1 MNLKCTYV
9 LRRFLALFLLGYISL
24 GAIGAENS
32 VSDDRKLWQES
43 YPDRDDYL
51 SNRRAL
57 VGHGCTVNRFG
68 GGSIAVGQVYKNL
81 EYLCD
86 EDLTNNATVP
96 CVASVSAG
104 YSPLVSVK
112 DMGNVYARG
121 TEAGFVL
128 GGSSK
133 VLGLNVVN
141 IYKIR
146 FYKDGKLVAPEGA
159 DPDKYTGEEV
169 STDMST
175 GVSLSLITIGDDN
188 MSREIHTTAPGDF
201 DEIQLVQVDGIGLD
215 VASAVQVKYA
225 FAGKARQFNVTQD
238 EKNGMPAY
246 SKYLGT
252 NVKPWGKWNKGDW
265 KDSDKQSGDFDAA
278 DPDFQGYKLINTNLD
293 DGATIVASV
302 ILSFMGD
309 ASVKGEAYDGSIAVN
324 PFKAGTQIGFV
335 INQESLLDVGV
346 GTTAVIELT
355 DVNKKK
361 KTYNIST
368 DVLELSLGKKT
379 GDATFSIRS
388 DMDFSEAKFYFA
400 GLGIGAGGASAKYAF
415 INLEPEKG
423 NHHCSIN
430 PSADLDICD
439 CDNHYQLSHN
449 PAIDVI
455 WSVKESP
462 ADAGGF
468 TLNPETGEVAG
479 LTTAGRY
486 VFTATAADGCTED
499 VVINY
504 GIPTVKLEETP
515 LINTKDENNYEV
527 MTGGGF
533 GIKLL
538 EDINNAG
545 ALVTTTT
552 RDFASYT
559 GGVSLLSDA
568 NIIGVKTKNGDISD
582 GSKTIRAGFTVSG
595 GSSALNAGLLQY
607 MNIRFYKDGS
617 EVYSAVVDD
626 NAVLQLGAIGEND
639 TQRVKYSVEVPEGKA
654 FDSMV
659 LYTSGVLNLDI
670 KQLNI
675 YYAFIDET
683 DGETDPLYGAKT
695 VSFDNTGASIDL
707 KNTDAFNVV
716 NIGSTPSEITNLI
729 DNDMETAFTFPIG
742 IGVANGTMIA
752 VNIGRTVSPKQ
763 QVVMVTDNGNAL
775 LGLSLAEAFTID
787 LYKDG
792 KKVASN
798 NSSGFSV
805 LGANVLGYVGTKGYI
820 KITSPVEFDE
830 IKFSKGEGLDV
841 FNQFSIYGF
850 ALLNDYNGDGTPD
863 QLDPEPC
870 VQELVLNEDID
881 LEKNH
886 DYSNCRMILR
896 RTFNGGKWNSLV
908 LPVSLTEAQFHEAF
922 GSGAQLSEID
932 YVTTKGNN
940 RIINFKTVQ
949 ASADDDIYLKENI
962 PYIIY
967 IDEAETEKHP
977 ADEQYESIEDGV
989 VQGPIYIVNSG
1000 VNYQMENDK
1009 NTVIKVTSEITRELS
1024 YLGSYDSNKSLPI
1037 DCYIFSNGNLFHT
1050 SKEYPMKAYRCW
1062 IEYQTDDDTPLAKFS
1077 VNNTA
1082 TGIDCITDNIENADS
1097 HIYNI
1102 SGQKIENTD
1111 NLPEGIYI
1119 INGKKLIIK

>member
-1 MNLKCTYV
+1 
-9 LRRFLALFLLGYISL
+9 
-24 GAIGAENS
+24 
-32 VSDDRKLWQES
+32 
-43 YPDRDDYL
+43 
-51 SNRRAL
+51 
-57 VGHGCTVNRFG
+57 
-68 GGSIAVGQVYKNL
+68 
-81 EYLCD
+81 
-86 EDLTNNATVP
+86 
-96 CVASVSAG
+96 
-104 YSPLVSVK
+104 
-112 DMGNVYARG
+112 
-121 TEAGFVL
+121 
-128 GGSSK
+128 
-133 VLGLNVVN
+133 
-141 IYKIR
+141 
-146 FYKDGKLVAPEGA
+146 
-159 DPDKYTGEEV
+159 
-169 STDMST
+169 
-175 GVSLSLITIGDDN
+175 
-188 MSREIHTTAPGDF
+188 
-201 DEIQLVQVDGIGLD
+201 
-215 VASAVQVKYA
+215 
-225 FAGKARQFNVTQD
+225 
-238 EKNGMPAY
+238 
-246 SKYLGT
+246 
-252 NVKPWGKWNKGDW
+252 
-265 KDSDKQSGDFDAA
+265 
-278 DPDFQGYKLINTNLD
+278 
-293 DGATIVASV
+293 
-302 ILSFMGD
+302 
-309 ASVKGEAYDGSIAVN
+309 
-324 PFKAGTQIGFV
+324 
-335 INQESLLDVGV
+335 
-346 GTTAVIELT
+346 
-355 DVNKKK
+355 
-361 KTYNIST
+361 
-368 DVLELSLGKKT
+368 
-379 GDATFSIRS
+379 
-388 DMDFSEAKFYFA
+388 
-400 GLGIGAGGASAKYAF
+400 
-415 INLEPEKG
+415 
-423 NHHCSIN
+423 
-430 PSADLDICD
+430 
-439 CDNHYQLSHN
+439 
-449 PAIDVI
+449 
-455 WSVKESP
+455 
-462 ADAGGF
+462 
-468 TLNPETGEVAG
+468 
-479 LTTAGRY
+479 
-486 VFTATAADGCTED
+486 
-499 VVINY
+499 
-504 GIPTVKLEETP
+504 
-515 LINTKDENNYEV
+515 

-533 GIKLL
+533 GITLL

-559 GGVSLLSDA
+559 GSVSLLKDA
-568 NIIGVKTKNGDISD
+568 NIIGVKTKNGDNISN

-607 MNIRFYKDGS
+607 MSIRFYKEGK
-617 EVYSAVVDD
+617 EVYRAGVDN

-639 TQRVKYSVEVPEGKA
+639 TQRVKYSVEVPAGNA

-659 LYTSGVLNLDI
+659 LCTSGVLNLDI

-683 DGETDPLYGAKT
+683 DGETDPLFGAKT

-775 LGLSLAEAFTID
+775 LGLSLAKAFTID
-787 LYKDG
+787 LYRNG

-863 QLDPEPC
+863 PIDPEPC
-870 VQELVLNEDID
+870 IQELVLDETVD
-881 LEKNH
+881 LEKSH
-886 DYSNCRMILR
+886 DYNNCRMILR
-896 RTFNGGKWNSLV
+896 RTFNGNKWNSLV
-908 LPVSLTEAQFHEAF
+908 LPVSLTEEQFHEAF

-932 YVTTKGNN
+932 CVKNEGNN

-949 ASADDDIYLKENI
+949 ESDGTYLKENT

-967 IDEAETEKHP
+967 IKEAETEKHP

-1009 NTVIKVTSEITRELS
+1009 DTKIEVKSETTRGLS
-1024 YLGSYDSNKSLPI
+1024 YLGSYVHDQSLPI

>member
-32 VSDDRKLWQES
+32 VSDDRKVWQES
-43 YPDRDDYL
+43 NPSGENYL
-51 SNRRAL
+51 RNRRAL

-68 GGSIAVGQVYKNL
+68 GDGITVGQVQTNL
-81 EYLCD
+81 ENLCD

-96 CVASVSAG
+96 CVTSVSVG

-128 GGSSK
+128 GGSSSI
-133 VLGLNVVN
+133 LGIDVGS

-146 FYKDGKLVAPEGA
+146 FYLNGELVKPKDA
-159 DPDKYTGEEV
+159 DESYVGETV
-169 STDMST
+169 NSDMNT
-175 GVSLSLITIGDDN
+175 GVNISLIQIGGED
-188 MSREIHTTAPGDF
+188 MSREIHANAPGEF
-201 DEIQLVQVDGIGLD
+201 DEIQIVQVGVSAD
-215 VASAVQVKYA
+215 VANAIQVKYA
-225 FAGKARQFNVTQD
+225 FAGKARHFTITQNRD
-238 EKNGMPAY
+238 NGMPAY
-246 SKYLGT
+246 SDYIGT
-252 NVKPWGKWNKGDW
+252 KVEPYGKWNRDDW
-265 KDSDKQSGDFDAA
+265 TNSDGLGHSNS
-278 DPDFQGYKLINTNLD
+278 YHLIND
-293 DGATIVASV
+293 DLTDLSVLEVFGVNGSVA
-302 ILSFMGD
+302 
-309 ASVKGEAYDGSIAVN
+309 VKGVAENGTN
-324 PFKAGTQIGFV
+324 PFKAGTQVGFV
-335 INQESLLDVGV
+335 INQGSVAGI
-346 GTTAVIELT
+346 GAGITAVITLT
-355 DVNKKK
+355 DVNGNTEKH
-361 KTYNIST
+361 TLSA
-368 DVLELSLGKKT
+368 DVLNVALAKV
-379 GDATFSIRS
+379 GDATFAVRAG
-388 DMDFSEAKFYFA
+388 MDFSEAKFYFA
-400 GLGIGAGGASAKYAF
+400 GVGLDLGGKSAKYAF
-415 INLEPEKG
+415 IDLEPQKG
-423 NHHCSIN
+423 QHHCDIN

-486 VFTATAADGCTED
+486 VFTAKADDGCTED

-504 GIPTVKLEETP
+504 GIPAGKLEETP

-527 MTGGGF
+527 MTGEVS

-559 GGVSLLSDA
+559 GGVSLLSNA
-568 NIIGVKTKNGDISD
+568 NIIGVKTKNGDNISD

-607 MNIRFYKDGS
+607 MNIRFYKEGN
-617 EVYSAVVDD
+617 EVYSAGVDN

-659 LYTSGVLNLDI
+659 LCTSGVLNLDI

-683 DGETDPLYGAKT
+683 DGETAPLYGAKT

-752 VNIGRTVSPKQ
+752 VNIGRTVSSKQ

-787 LYKDG
+787 LYKNG

-798 NSSGFSV
+798 NSSDFSV

-830 IKFSKGEGLDV
+830 IKFSKGEGLNV

-863 QLDPEPC
+863 PIDPEPC
-870 VQELVLNEDID
+870 IQELVLNEDID
-881 LEKNH
+881 LEKSH
-886 DYSNCRMILR
+886 DYNNCRMILR
-896 RTFNGGKWNSLV
+896 RTFNGDKWNSLV
-908 LPVSLTEAQFHEAF
+908 LPVSLTKEQFNEAF

-932 YVTTKGNN
+932 CVTTEGNN

-949 ASADDDIYLKENI
+949 EADGTYLKENT
-962 PYIIY
+962 PYIIC
-967 IDEAETEKHP
+967 IEEAETEKHP

-1009 NTVIKVTSEITRELS
+1009 DTKIEVPSNTPGLS
-1024 YLGSYDSNKSLPI
+1024 YLGSYVSNQPLPK

-1050 SKEYPMKAYRCW
+1050 SKEYHMKAYRCW
-1062 IEYQTDDDTPLAKFS
+1062 IDYQTDDDTPLAKFS

>member
-32 VSDDRKLWQES
+32 VSDDRKVWQDNNPSGEN
-43 YPDRDDYL
+43 YL
-51 SNRRAL
+51 RNRRAL

-68 GGSIAVGQVYKNL
+68 GDGITVGQVQTNL
-81 EYLCD
+81 ENLCD

-96 CVASVSAG
+96 CVASVSVG

-133 VLGLNVVN
+133 VLGLDVVN
-141 IYKIR
+141 IYEIR
-146 FYKDGKLVAPEGA
+146 FYKDGELVAPEGA
-159 DPDKYTGEEV
+159 GPEYTGEKV
-169 STDMST
+169 STDKST
-175 GVSLSLITIGDDN
+175 GVSLSLITIGGED
-188 MSREIHTTAPGDF
+188 MSREIHATAPGDF
-201 DEIQLVQVDGIGLD
+201 DEIQLVQVGGIGLD

-238 EKNGMPAY
+238 ENNGMPAY

-252 NVKPWGKWNKGDW
+252 DVKPWGKWNKGDW
-265 KDSDKQSGDFDAA
+265 KDSEHGDYDAA

-302 ILSFMGD
+302 LVSFMGD
-309 ASVKGEAYDGSIAVN
+309 ASVKGEAYDGSKAVN

-335 INQESLLDVGV
+335 INQKSLLNVGV

-355 DVNKKK
+355 DVDGNHKAY
-361 KTYNIST
+361 TIST
-368 DVLELSLGKKT
+368 DVLKLSLVNKI

-400 GLGIGAGGASAKYAF
+400 GLGIGVGGASAKYAF

-439 CDNHYQLSHN
+439 CDNHYKLSHN
-449 PAIDVI
+449 SAIDVT

-486 VFTATAADGCTED
+486 VFTATANDGCTED

-504 GIPTVKLEETP
+504 GILAGKLEETP

-559 GGVSLLSDA
+559 GGVSLLEDA
-568 NIIGVKTKNGDISD
+568 NIIGVKTKNGDNISD

-607 MNIRFYKDGS
+607 MNIRFYKEGS
-617 EVYSAVVDD
+617 VVYSAVVDD
-626 NAVLQLGAIGEND
+626 NAVLQLGAIGENN

-659 LYTSGVLNLDI
+659 LCTSGVLNLDI
-670 KQLNI
+670 TQLNI

-787 LYKDG
+787 LYRNG
-792 KKVASN
+792 EKVASN

-830 IKFSKGEGLDV
+830 IKFSKGEGLNV

-870 VQELVLNEDID
+870 VQELVLDEDID
-881 LEKNH
+881 LEKSH
-886 DYSNCRMILR
+886 DYNNCRMILR

-908 LPVSLTEAQFHEAF
+908 LPVSLTEEQFHEAF
-922 GSGAQLSEID
+922 GIGARLSEID
-932 YVTTKGNN
+932 CVTTEGNN

-949 ASADDDIYLKENI
+949 ASADGTYLKENT

-967 IDEAETEKHP
+967 IKEAETEKHP

-1000 VNYQMENDK
+1000 VDYQMTNNKDTK
-1009 NTVIKVTSEITRELS
+1009 PSKITPELS
-1024 YLGSYDSNKSLPI
+1024 YLGSYVHDQSLPI
-1037 DCYIFSNGNLFHT
+1037 GCYIFSNGNLFHT
-1050 SKEYPMKAYRCW
+1050 SKEYQMKAYRCW

-1102 SGQKIENTD
+1102 SGQEIENTD

>member
-43 YPDRDDYL
+43 NPDEENYL

-57 VGHGCTVNRFG
+57 VGRGCMVNRFG
-68 GGSIAVGQVYKNL
+68 GDGITVGQVQTNL
-81 EYLCD
+81 ENLCD

-96 CVASVSAG
+96 CVASVSVG

-133 VLGLNVVN
+133 VLGLDVVS
-141 IYKIR
+141 IYEIR
-146 FYKDGKLVAPEGA
+146 FYKEGELVAPEGA
-159 DPDKYTGEEV
+159 GPEYTGETV

-188 MSREIHTTAPGDF
+188 MSREIHATAPGDF
-201 DEIQLVQVDGIGLD
+201 DEIQLVQVGGIGLD

-238 EKNGMPAY
+238 ENNGMPAY

-252 NVKPWGKWNKGDW
+252 DVKPWGKWNEGDW
-265 KDSDKQSGDFDAA
+265 KDRGYQFGDFDAA
-278 DPDFQGYKLINTNLD
+278 DPEFQGYKLINTNLD

-302 ILSFMGD
+302 ILSFMGN
-309 ASVKGEAYDGSIAVN
+309 ASVKGEAYDGSKNAVN

-335 INQESLLDVGV
+335 INQGSLLDVGV

-355 DVNKKK
+355 DVDGNNKA
-361 KTYNIST
+361 YNIST
-368 DVLELSLGKKT
+368 DVLALSLVKT

-400 GLGIGAGGASAKYAF
+400 GLGIGVGGASAKYAF

-486 VFTATAADGCTED
+486 VFTAKADDGCTED

-504 GIPTVKLEETP
+504 GIPAVKLEETP

-527 MTGGGF
+527 MTGEGF

-538 EDINNAG
+538 EDLNNAG

-568 NIIGVKTKNGDISD
+568 NIIGVKTKNGDNISD

-607 MNIRFYKDGS
+607 MNIRFYKGER
-617 EVYSAVVDD
+617 EVYSAVVDN

-787 LYKDG
+787 LYRNG
-792 KKVASN
+792 EKVASN
-798 NSSGFSV
+798 NSSDFSV

-830 IKFSKGEGLDV
+830 IKFSKGEGLNV

-863 QLDPEPC
+863 PIDPEPC
-870 VQELVLNEDID
+870 IQELVLDENID
-881 LEKNH
+881 LEKSH
-886 DYSNCRMILR
+886 DYNNCRMILR

-908 LPVSLTEAQFHEAF
+908 LPVSLTKEQFHEAF

-932 YVTTKGNN
+932 YVTTEGNN

-949 ASADDDIYLKENI
+949 ESADGIYLKENI

-967 IDEAETEKHP
+967 IEKAETEKHP
-977 ADEQYESIEDGV
+977 ADEQYQSIEDGV

-1000 VNYQMENDK
+1000 VDYQMKNDK
-1009 NTVIKVTSEITRELS
+1009 NTVIKVTSKITHELS
-1024 YLGSYDSNKSLPI
+1024 YLGSYVSNQRLPI

-1050 SKEYPMKAYRCW
+1050 SKEYTMKAYRCW
-1062 IEYQTDDDTPLAKFS
+1062 IDYQTDDDTPLAKFS

>member
-1 MNLKCTYV
+1 
-9 LRRFLALFLLGYISL
+9 
-24 GAIGAENS
+24 
-32 VSDDRKLWQES
+32 
-43 YPDRDDYL
+43 
-51 SNRRAL
+51 
-57 VGHGCTVNRFG
+57 
-68 GGSIAVGQVYKNL
+68 
-81 EYLCD
+81 
-86 EDLTNNATVP
+86 
-96 CVASVSAG
+96 
-104 YSPLVSVK
+104 
-112 DMGNVYARG
+112 
-121 TEAGFVL
+121 
-128 GGSSK
+128 
-133 VLGLNVVN
+133 
-141 IYKIR
+141 
-146 FYKDGKLVAPEGA
+146 
-159 DPDKYTGEEV
+159 
-169 STDMST
+169 MSQ
-175 GVSLSLITIGDDN
+175 
-188 MSREIHTTAPGDF
+188 EIHANAPGEF
-201 DEIQLVQVDGIGLD
+201 DEIQIVQVGVSAD
-215 VASAVQVKYA
+215 VANAIQVKYA
-225 FAGKARQFNVTQD
+225 FAGKARHFTITQNPA
-238 EKNGMPAY
+238 NGMPAY

-252 NVKPWGKWNKGDW
+252 NVKPWGKWNEGKW
-265 KDSDKQSGDFDAA
+265 KDRDYQLGDIDLA
-278 DPDFQGYKLINTNLD
+278 DLGFQGYKLINTDLD
-293 DGATIVASV
+293 DGATIVGSV
-302 ILSFMGD
+302 LVSFMGN
-309 ASVKGEAYDGSIAVN
+309 ASVKGEAYDGSKAVN

-335 INQESLLDVGV
+335 INQESLLKVGV

-355 DVNKKK
+355 DVDGNKKA
-361 KTYNIST
+361 YNIST
-368 DVLELSLGKKT
+368 DVLELSLVNT

-388 DMDFSEAKFYFA
+388 DMDFSEAKFYFE
-400 GLGIGAGGASAKYAF
+400 GLGIGVGGASAKYAF

-439 CDNHYQLSHN
+439 CDNHYQLSS
-449 PAIDVI
+449 AIDVT

-462 ADAGGF
+462 ADAGDF
-468 TLNPETGEVAG
+468 TLNRETGEVAG

-504 GIPTVKLEETP
+504 GIPTGKLEETP

-527 MTGGGF
+527 MTGEGS
-533 GIKLL
+533 GITLL

-559 GGVSLLSDA
+559 RGASLLEDA
-568 NIIGVKTKNGDISD
+568 NIIGVKTKNGDNISD

-607 MNIRFYKDGS
+607 MNIRFYKEGD
-617 EVYSAVVDD
+617 EVYSAGVDN
-626 NAVLQLGAIGEND
+626 NAVLQLGAIGKND
-639 TQRVKYSVEVPEGKA
+639 TQRVKYSVEVPKGKA

-659 LYTSGVLNLDI
+659 LCTSGVLNLDI

-683 DGETDPLYGAKT
+683 DGETDPLYDAKT

-787 LYKDG
+787 LYRNG

-798 NSSGFSV
+798 NSSDFSV

-863 QLDPEPC
+863 KLDPEPC
-870 VQELVLNEDID
+870 VQELVLDENID

-908 LPVSLTEAQFHEAF
+908 LPVSLTEEQFHEAF
-922 GSGAQLSEID
+922 GSRAQLSEID
-932 YVTTKGNN
+932 CVTTEGNN
-940 RIINFKTVQ
+940 RIINFKTVK
-949 ASADDDIYLKENI
+949 ADDDTYLKENT

-1000 VNYQMENDK
+1000 VDYQMKNDK
-1009 NTVIKVTSEITRELS
+1009 NKVIKVTSEKTRELS
-1024 YLGSYDSNKSLPI
+1024 YLGSYVSKQSLPI

-1050 SKEYPMKAYRCW
+1050 SKVYEMKAYRCW

>member
-32 VSDDRKLWQES
+32 VSDDRKVWQDNNPSGEN
-43 YPDRDDYL
+43 YL
-51 SNRRAL
+51 RNRRAL

-68 GGSIAVGQVYKNL
+68 GDGITVGQVQTNL
-81 EYLCD
+81 ENLCD

-96 CVASVSAG
+96 CVTSVSAG

-112 DMGNVYARG
+112 DMGNRYAAG
-121 TEAGFVL
+121 TQAGFML
-128 GGSSK
+128 GGSSSILGIK
-133 VLGLNVVN
+133 VLS

-146 FYKDGKLVAPEGA
+146 FYLNGELVKPEGA
-159 DPDKYTGEEV
+159 NDSYVGETV
-169 STDMST
+169 SSDMIPGVDISLIQIGGEDMSQ
-175 GVSLSLITIGDDN
+175 
-188 MSREIHTTAPGDF
+188 EIHANAPGEF
-201 DEIQLVQVDGIGLD
+201 DEIQIVQVGVSAD
-215 VASAVQVKYA
+215 VGNAIQVKYA
-225 FAGKARQFNVTQD
+225 FAGKARHFTITQNPA
-238 EKNGMPAY
+238 NGMPAY
-246 SKYLGT
+246 SDYIGT
-252 NVKPWGKWNKGDW
+252 KVEPYGKWNNDDW
-265 KDSDKQSGDFDAA
+265 TNSYGLLHINS
-278 DPDFQGYKLINTNLD
+278 YKLINADLTDLSDLEVGGVN
-293 DGATIVASV
+293 GSVAV
-302 ILSFMGD
+302 KGD
-309 ASVKGEAYDGSIAVN
+309 ANGTN
-324 PFKAGTQIGFV
+324 PFKAGTQVGFV
-335 INQESLLDVGV
+335 INQISFAEIGA
-346 GTTAVIELT
+346 GTTAVITLT
-355 DVNKKK
+355 DVNH
-361 KTYNIST
+361 KTETHILSA
-368 DVLELSLGKKT
+368 DVLKVALAKV
-379 GDATFSIRS
+379 GDATFAVRAG
-388 DMDFSEAKFYFA
+388 MDFSEAKFYFA
-400 GLGIGAGGASAKYAF
+400 GVGIDVGRKSAKYAF
-415 INLEPEKG
+415 IDLEPQKG
-423 NHHCSIN
+423 QHHCDIN

-439 CDNHYQLSHN
+439 CDNHYKLSS
-449 PAIDVI
+449 AIDVT
-455 WSVKESP
+455 WTVKESP
-462 ADAGGF
+462 ADAGDF
-468 TLNPETGEVAG
+468 SLNRETGEVAG

-504 GIPTVKLEETP
+504 GIPTGKLEETP

-527 MTGGGF
+527 MTGEGS
-533 GIKLL
+533 GITLL

-568 NIIGVKTKNGDISD
+568 NIIGVKTKNGEDISD

-607 MNIRFYKDGS
+607 MNIRFYKEGN
-617 EVYSAVVDD
+617 EVYRAGVDN
-626 NAVLQLGAIGEND
+626 NAVLQLGAIGKND
-639 TQRVKYSVEVPEGKA
+639 TQRVKYSVEVPKDNA

-659 LYTSGVLNLDI
+659 LYISSGLNLDI

-707 KNTDAFNVV
+707 ENTDAFNVV

-752 VNIGRTVSPKQ
+752 VNIGRTVSSKQ

-787 LYKDG
+787 LYRNG

-830 IKFSKGEGLDV
+830 IKFSKGEGLNV

-863 QLDPEPC
+863 PIDPEPC
-870 VQELVLNEDID
+870 IQELVLNEDID
-881 LEKNH
+881 LKKNH
-886 DYSNCRMILR
+886 DYNNCRMILR

-908 LPVSLTEAQFHEAF
+908 LPVSLTKEQFHEAF
-922 GSGAQLSEID
+922 GIDAQLSEID
-932 YVTTKGNN
+932 CVKNEGNN
-940 RIINFKTVQ
+940 RIINFKTVKE
-949 ASADDDIYLKENI
+949 SADGTYLKENT

-1000 VNYQMENDK
+1000 VDYQMKNDK
-1009 NTVIKVTSEITRELS
+1009 NTVIKVTSGITRELS
-1024 YLGSYDSNKSLPI
+1024 YLGSYVSKQSLPI

-1050 SKEYPMKAYRCW
+1050 SKEYEMKAYRCW
-1062 IEYQTDDDTPLAKFS
+1062 IEYKTDDDTPLAKFS
-1077 VNNTA
+1077 VDNTA

>member
-32 VSDDRKLWQES
+32 VSDDRKVWQDNNS
-43 YPDRDDYL
+43 YEENYL

-57 VGHGCTVNRFG
+57 VGRGCMVNRFG
-68 GGSIAVGQVYKNL
+68 SKGITVGQVYTNL
-81 EYLCD
+81 ENLCD

-96 CVASVSAG
+96 CVTSVSVG

-128 GGSSK
+128 GGSSSI
-133 VLGLNVVN
+133 LGIDVVS

-146 FYKDGKLVAPEGA
+146 FYLNGELVKPEGA
-159 DPDKYTGEEV
+159 GDSYVGETV
-169 STDMST
+169 SSDMNT
-175 GVSLSLITIGDDN
+175 GVDISLIQIGGED
-188 MSREIHTTAPGDF
+188 MSREIHAKAPGEF
-201 DEIQLVQVDGIGLD
+201 DEIQIVQVDGISAD
-215 VASAVQVKYA
+215 VAKAIQVKYA
-225 FAGKARQFNVTQD
+225 FAGKARHFTITQNPA
-238 EKNGMPAY
+238 NGMPAY

-252 NVKPWGKWNKGDW
+252 DVKPWGKWNEGKW
-265 KDSDKQSGDFDAA
+265 KDHDKQFGDIDLA
-278 DPDFQGYKLINTNLD
+278 DSEFQGYKLINTDLD

-302 ILSFMGD
+302 LLSFMGN
-309 ASVKGEAYDGSIAVN
+309 ASVKGEAYDGSKKVN

-335 INQESLLDVGV
+335 INQESLLKVGV

-355 DVNKKK
+355 DVDGNNKA
-361 KTYNIST
+361 YNIST
-368 DVLELSLGKKT
+368 DVLELSLVNT

-400 GLGIGAGGASAKYAF
+400 GLGIGVGGASAKYAF

-439 CDNHYQLSHN
+439 CDNHYQLLHN
-449 PAIDVI
+449 PAIKNVT
-455 WSVKESP
+455 WTVKERP
-462 ADAGGF
+462 ADAGDF
-468 TLNPETGEVAG
+468 TLDPETGEVAG

-504 GIPTVKLEETP
+504 GIPAGKLEETP

-527 MTGGGF
+527 MTGEVS
-533 GIKLL
+533 GITLL

-559 GGVSLLSDA
+559 GGVSLLSNA
-568 NIIGVKTKNGDISD
+568 NIIGVKTKNGEDISD

-617 EVYSAVVDD
+617 EVYSAGVDN
-626 NAVLQLGAIGEND
+626 NAVLQLGAIGKND
-639 TQRVKYSVEVPEGKA
+639 TQRVKYSVEVPKDKA

-659 LYTSGVLNLDI
+659 LCTSGVLNLDI

-683 DGETDPLYGAKT
+683 DGETDPLFGAKT

-729 DNDMETAFTFPIG
+729 DNDMETAFTFPKG

-752 VNIGRTVSPKQ
+752 VNIGRTVSTKQ

-787 LYKDG
+787 LYRNG
-792 KKVASN
+792 EKVASN

-830 IKFSKGEGLDV
+830 IKFSKGEGLNV
-841 FNQFSIYGF
+841 FDQFSIYGF

-870 VQELVLNEDID
+870 VQELVLDETVD
-881 LEKNH
+881 LEKSH
-886 DYSNCRMILR
+886 DYNNCRMILR
-896 RTFNGGKWNSLV
+896 RTFNGNKWNSLV
-908 LPVSLTEAQFHEAF
+908 LPVSLTKEQFHEAF
-922 GSGAQLSEID
+922 GIGARLSEID
-932 YVTTKGNN
+932 CVTTEGNN

-949 ASADDDIYLKENI
+949 ASDDIYLKENI

-967 IDEAETEKHP
+967 IEKAETEKHP
-977 ADEQYESIEDGV
+977 ADEQYESIENGV

-1000 VNYQMENDK
+1000 VDYQMKNDK
-1009 NTVIKVTSEITRELS
+1009 NTKIEVKSKTPELR
-1024 YLGSYDSNKSLPI
+1024 YLGSYVSKQSLPK

-1050 SKEYPMKAYRCW
+1050 SKEYEMKAYRCW
-1062 IEYQTDDDTPLAKFS
+1062 IDYQTDDDTPLAKFS

-1102 SGQKIENTD
+1102 SGQEIENTD

>member
-1 MNLKCTYV
+1 M
-9 LRRFLALFLLGYISL
+9 GDI
-24 GAIGAENS
+24 
-32 VSDDRKLWQES
+32 
-43 YPDRDDYL
+43 
-51 SNRRAL
+51 
-57 VGHGCTVNRFG
+57 
-68 GGSIAVGQVYKNL
+68 
-81 EYLCD
+81 
-86 EDLTNNATVP
+86 DLT
-96 CVASVSAG
+96 
-104 YSPLVSVK
+104 
-112 DMGNVYARG
+112 
-121 TEAGFVL
+121 
-128 GGSSK
+128 
-133 VLGLNVVN
+133 
-141 IYKIR
+141 
-146 FYKDGKLVAPEGA
+146 
-159 DPDKYTGEEV
+159 DPT
-169 STDMST
+169 
-175 GVSLSLITIGDDN
+175 
-188 MSREIHTTAPGDF
+188 
-201 DEIQLVQVDGIGLD
+201 
-215 VASAVQVKYA
+215 
-225 FAGKARQFNVTQD
+225 
-238 EKNGMPAY
+238 
-246 SKYLGT
+246 
-252 NVKPWGKWNKGDW
+252 
-265 KDSDKQSGDFDAA
+265 
-278 DPDFQGYKLINTNLD
+278 FQGYKLINTNLD
-293 DGATIVASV
+293 DGATIVGSV
-302 ILSFMGD
+302 LVSFMGN
-309 ASVKGEAYDGSIAVN
+309 ASVKGEAYDGSKNAVN

-335 INQESLLDVGV
+335 INQESLLKVGV
-346 GTTAVIELT
+346 GTTAFIELT
-355 DVNKKK
+355 DVNDKK

-368 DVLELSLGKKT
+368 DVLALSLVNT

-400 GLGIGAGGASAKYAF
+400 GLGIGFGEASAKYAF

-439 CDNHYQLSHN
+439 CDNHYKLSS
-449 PAIDVI
+449 AIDVT

-468 TLNPETGEVAG
+468 TLNSETGEVAG

-504 GIPTVKLEETP
+504 GIPAGKLEETP

-527 MTGGGF
+527 MTGEGF
-533 GIKLL
+533 GITLL

-559 GGVSLLSDA
+559 RGASLLEDA
-568 NIIGVKTKNGDISD
+568 NIIGVKAKNGLISD
-582 GSKTIRAGFTVSG
+582 GTKAVKAGFVISG
-595 GSSALNAGLLQY
+595 GNNVLNAKLLDFL
-607 MNIRFYKDGS
+607 NIRFYKEGN
-617 EVYSAVVDD
+617 EVFRAGVDN
-626 NAVLQLGAIGEND
+626 NAVLQLGAIGKND
-639 TQRVKYSVEVPEGKA
+639 TQRVKYSVEVPKDKA

-659 LYTSGVLNLDI
+659 LCTSGVLNLDI

-787 LYKDG
+787 LYKNG
-792 KKVASN
+792 EKVASN

-830 IKFSKGEGLDV
+830 IKFSKGEGLNV

-863 QLDPEPC
+863 KLDPEPC
-870 VQELVLNEDID
+870 VQELVLDENID
-881 LEKNH
+881 LKKNH

-896 RTFNGGKWNSLV
+896 RTFNGGQWNSLV
-908 LPVSLTEAQFHEAF
+908 LPVSLTKEQFHEAF
-922 GSGAQLSEID
+922 GIDAQLSEID
-932 YVTTKGNN
+932 CVTTEGNN

-949 ASADDDIYLKENI
+949 EADDIYLKENT

-967 IDEAETEKHP
+967 IKEAETEKHP

-1009 NTVIKVTSEITRELS
+1009 DTKIEVPSNTPGLS
-1024 YLGSYDSNKSLPI
+1024 YLGSYVSKQPLPK

-1050 SKEYPMKAYRCW
+1050 SKEYEMKAYRCW

-1119 INGKKLIIK
+1119 VNGKKLIIK

>member
-32 VSDDRKLWQES
+32 VSDDRKVWQDNNSDGEN
-43 YPDRDDYL
+43 YL
-51 SNRRAL
+51 RNRRAL

-68 GGSIAVGQVYKNL
+68 GDGITVGQVQTNL
-81 EYLCD
+81 ENLCD

-96 CVASVSAG
+96 CVASVSVG

-133 VLGLNVVN
+133 VLGLDVVS

-146 FYKDGKLVAPEGA
+146 FYKDGKLVAPEDAG
-159 DPDKYTGEEV
+159 PEYTGEEV
-169 STDMST
+169 RTDKST
-175 GVSLSLITIGDDN
+175 GVSLSLITIGGDN

-238 EKNGMPAY
+238 ENNGMPAY

-252 NVKPWGKWNKGDW
+252 NVKPWGKWNEGKW
-265 KDSDKQSGDFDAA
+265 KDSEHGDYDFA
-278 DPDFQGYKLINTNLD
+278 DPEFQGYKLINTDLD
-293 DGATIVASV
+293 DGATIFVSAIV
-302 ILSFMGD
+302 PFMGD
-309 ASVKGEAYDGSIAVN
+309 ASVKGEAYDGSKAVN

-335 INQESLLDVGV
+335 INQKSLLNVGV

-355 DVNKKK
+355 DVDGNNKA
-361 KTYNIST
+361 YNIST
-368 DVLELSLGKKT
+368 DVLKLSLVNT

-439 CDNHYQLSHN
+439 CDNHYKLSS
-449 PAIDVI
+449 AIDVT

-462 ADAGGF
+462 ADAGDF
-468 TLNPETGEVAG
+468 TLDPKTGEVAG

-787 LYKDG
+787 LYRNG
-792 KKVASN
+792 EKVASN
-798 NSSGFSV
+798 NSSDFSV

-830 IKFSKGEGLDV
+830 IKFSKGEGLNV

-863 QLDPEPC
+863 PIDPEPC
-870 VQELVLNEDID
+870 IQELVLDETVD
-881 LEKNH
+881 LEKSH
-886 DYSNCRMILR
+886 DYNNCRMILR

-908 LPVSLTEAQFHEAF
+908 LPVSLTKEQFHEAF
-922 GSGAQLSEID
+922 GIGASLSEID
-932 YVTTKGNN
+932 CVTTEGNN

-949 ASADDDIYLKENI
+949 ASDDGIYLKENT

-967 IDEAETEKHP
+967 IKEAETEKHP

-1000 VNYQMENDK
+1000 VDYQMK
-1009 NTVIKVTSEITRELS
+1009 NNKDTEIKVTSEKTPELS
-1024 YLGSYDSNKSLPI
+1024 YLGSYVSDQPLPK

-1050 SKEYPMKAYRCW
+1050 SKEYTMKGYRCW
-1062 IEYQTDDDTPLAKFS
+1062 IDYQTDDDTPLAKFS

-1119 INGKKLIIK
+1119 VNGKKLIIK

>member
-32 VSDDRKLWQES
+32 VSDDRKVWQDNNPSGEN
-43 YPDRDDYL
+43 YL
-51 SNRRAL
+51 RNRRAL

-68 GGSIAVGQVYKNL
+68 GDGITVGQVQTNL
-81 EYLCD
+81 ENLCD

-96 CVASVSAG
+96 CVASVSVG

-133 VLGLNVVN
+133 VLGLDVVS

-146 FYKDGKLVAPEGA
+146 FYKDGKLVAPEDAG
-159 DPDKYTGEEV
+159 PEYTGEEV
-169 STDMST
+169 RTDKST

-188 MSREIHTTAPGDF
+188 MSREIHATAPGDF
-201 DEIQLVQVDGIGLD
+201 DEIQLVQVGGIGLD

-238 EKNGMPAY
+238 ENNGMPAY

-252 NVKPWGKWNKGDW
+252 DVKPWGKWNEGKW
-265 KDSDKQSGDFDAA
+265 KDHDKQFGDIDPA
-278 DPDFQGYKLINTNLD
+278 DTEFQGYKLINTDLD
-293 DGATIVASV
+293 DGAPIVVSALV
-302 ILSFMGD
+302 SFMGN
-309 ASVKGEAYDGSIAVN
+309 ASVKGEAYDGSENAVN

-335 INQESLLDVGV
+335 INQKSLLNVGV

-355 DVNKKK
+355 DVDGNNKA
-361 KTYNIST
+361 YNIST
-368 DVLELSLGKKT
+368 DVLELSLGKET
-379 GDATFSIRS
+379 GDATFSILS

-400 GLGIGAGGASAKYAF
+400 GLGIGMGEASAKYAF

-439 CDNHYQLSHN
+439 CDNHYKLSS
-449 PAIDVI
+449 AIDVT

-462 ADAGGF
+462 AEAGDF
-468 TLNPETGEVAG
+468 TLDPETGEVAG

-504 GIPTVKLEETP
+504 GIPTGKLEEKP

-527 MTGGGF
+527 MTGEGS
-533 GIKLL
+533 GITLL
-538 EDINNAG
+538 KDINNAG

-568 NIIGVKTKNGDISD
+568 NIIGVKTKNGDNISD

-607 MNIRFYKDGS
+607 MNIRFYKGVN
-617 EVYSAVVDD
+617 EVFRAGVDN
-626 NAVLQLGAIGEND
+626 NAVLQLGAIGKND

-659 LYTSGVLNLDI
+659 LYISGGLNLDI

-683 DGETDPLYGAKT
+683 DGETAPLFGAKT

-775 LGLSLAEAFTID
+775 LGLSLAKAFTID
-787 LYKDG
+787 LYRNG

-830 IKFSKGEGLDV
+830 IKFSKGEGLNV

-863 QLDPEPC
+863 PIDPEPC
-870 VQELVLNEDID
+870 IQELVLDETVD
-881 LEKNH
+881 LKKSH
-886 DYSNCRMILR
+886 DYNNCRMILR

-908 LPVSLTEAQFHEAF
+908 LPVSLTKAQFHEAF

-932 YVTTKGNN
+932 RVTNEGNN

-949 ASADDDIYLKENI
+949 ESADGTTYLKENI

-967 IDEAETEKHP
+967 IEEAETEKHP

-1009 NTVIKVTSEITRELS
+1009 NKVIEVTSETPGLS
-1024 YLGSYDSNKSLPI
+1024 YLGSYVHDQSLPI
-1037 DCYIFSNGNLFHT
+1037 GCYIFSNGNLFHT
-1050 SKEYPMKAYRCW
+1050 SKKYWMKGYRCW

>member
-1 MNLKCTYV
+1 MNLKTSNV
-9 LRRFLALFLLGYISL
+9 LKTLLALLFMNSL
-24 GAIGAENS
+24 SLIAIGAENS
-32 VSDDRKLWQES
+32 TSDNRKVWQDNNS
-43 YPDRDDYL
+43 SGDNYL
-51 SNRRAL
+51 RNRRAL

-68 GGSIAVGQVYKNL
+68 GDGITVGQVQTNL
-81 EYLCD
+81 ENLCD

-133 VLGLNVVN
+133 VLGLDVVS
-141 IYKIR
+141 IYEIR
-146 FYKDGKLVAPEGA
+146 FYKDGELVAPEDAGTE
-159 DPDKYTGEEV
+159 YTGEMV

-188 MSREIHTTAPGDF
+188 MSREIHATAPGDF
-201 DEIQLVQVDGIGLD
+201 DEIQLVQVGGIGLD

-238 EKNGMPAY
+238 ENNGMPAY

-252 NVKPWGKWNKGDW
+252 DVKPWGKWNKGDW
-265 KDSDKQSGDFDAA
+265 KDRGYQLGDIDAA
-278 DPDFQGYKLINTNLD
+278 DPEFQGYKLINTNLD
-293 DGATIVASV
+293 DGATIVASA

-309 ASVKGEAYDGSIAVN
+309 ASVKGEAYDGSKNAVN

-335 INQESLLDVGV
+335 INQGSLLDVGV

-355 DVNKKK
+355 DVNGKNKA
-361 KTYNIST
+361 YNIST
-368 DVLELSLGKKT
+368 DVLALSLVKT

-400 GLGIGAGGASAKYAF
+400 GLGIGVGGASAKYAF

-439 CDNHYQLSHN
+439 CDNHYLLSHN
-449 PAIDVI
+449 PAIDVT

-462 ADAGGF
+462 ADAGDF
-468 TLNPETGEVAG
+468 TLNPKTGEVAG

-486 VFTATAADGCTED
+486 VFTAKADDGCTED

-504 GIPTVKLEETP
+504 GILAGNLQETP

-527 MTGGGF
+527 MTGEGF

-559 GGVSLLSDA
+559 GGVSLLNDA

-617 EVYSAVVDD
+617 EVYRAVVDD

-639 TQRVKYSVEVPEGKA
+639 TQRVKYSVEVPAGKA

-683 DGETDPLYGAKT
+683 DGETDPLHGAKT

-787 LYKDG
+787 LYRNG
-792 KKVASN
+792 EKVASN
-798 NSSGFSV
+798 NSSDFSV

-830 IKFSKGEGLDV
+830 IKFSKGEGLNV

-863 QLDPEPC
+863 PIDPEPC
-870 VQELVLNEDID
+870 IQELVLDENID
-881 LEKNH
+881 LKKSH
-886 DYSNCRMILR
+886 DYNNCRMILR

-922 GSGAQLSEID
+922 GSRARLSEID
-932 YVTTKGNN
+932 CVTNEGNN
-940 RIINFKTVQ
+940 RVINFKTVQ
-949 ASADDDIYLKENI
+949 ASADGTYLKENT
-962 PYIIY
+962 PYIIF
-967 IDEAETEKHP
+967 IEEAETEKHP

-1000 VNYQMENDK
+1000 VDYQMTNNKDTE
-1009 NTVIKVTSEITRELS
+1009 IKVTSEKTPELS
-1024 YLGSYDSNKSLPI
+1024 YLGSYVSNQLLPI

-1050 SKEYPMKAYRCW
+1050 SKEYTMKAYRCW
-1062 IEYQTDDDTPLAKFS
+1062 IDYQTDDDTPLAKFS

-1102 SGQKIENTD
+1102 SGQEIENTD

>member
-32 VSDDRKLWQES
+32 VSDDRKVWQES
-43 YPDRDDYL
+43 DPSGENYL
-51 SNRRAL
+51 RNRRAL

-68 GGSIAVGQVYKNL
+68 GDGIAVGQVYKNL
-81 EYLCD
+81 ENLCD

-96 CVASVSAG
+96 CVASVSVG

-112 DMGNVYARG
+112 DMGNRYAAG
-121 TEAGFVL
+121 TQAGFML
-128 GGSSK
+128 GGSSSI
-133 VLGLNVVN
+133 LGIDVGS

-146 FYKDGKLVAPEGA
+146 FYLNGELVKPEDAG
-159 DPDKYTGEEV
+159 DSYVGETV
-169 STDMST
+169 YSDMNT
-175 GVSLSLITIGDDN
+175 GVDISLIQIDGED
-188 MSREIHTTAPGDF
+188 MSREIHATAPGEF
-201 DEIQLVQVDGIGLD
+201 DEIQIVQVGGISAD
-215 VASAVQVKYA
+215 VAKAIQVKYA

-238 EKNGMPAY
+238 ENNGMPAY

-252 NVKPWGKWNKGDW
+252 DVKPWGKWNKGEW
-265 KDSDKQSGDFDAA
+265 KDHGYQFGDFDLA
-278 DPDFQGYKLINTNLD
+278 DPEFQGYKLINTDLD
-293 DGATIVASV
+293 DGATIVGSV
-302 ILSFMGD
+302 LVSFMGN
-309 ASVKGEAYDGSIAVN
+309 ASVKGEAYDGSKNAVN

-335 INQESLLDVGV
+335 INQWSLLDVGV

-355 DVNKKK
+355 DVDGNNKA
-361 KTYNIST
+361 YNIST
-368 DVLELSLGKKT
+368 DVLKLSLVNT

-400 GLGIGAGGASAKYAF
+400 GLGIGVGGASAKYAF

-449 PAIDVI
+449 EAIDVT
-455 WSVKESP
+455 WTVKESP
-462 ADAGGF
+462 AEAGDF
-468 TLNPETGEVAG
+468 TLNRETGEVAG

-504 GIPTVKLEETP
+504 GIPAGKLEETP

-527 MTGGGF
+527 MTGEGF
-533 GIKLL
+533 GITLL

-559 GGVSLLSDA
+559 GGVSLLKDA
-568 NIIGVKTKNGDISD
+568 NIIGVKTKNGEDISD
-582 GSKTIRAGFTVSG
+582 GSETIRAGFTVSG

-607 MNIRFYKDGS
+607 MNIRFYKGEN
-617 EVYSAVVDD
+617 EVYRAGVDH
-626 NAVLQLGAIGEND
+626 NAVLQLGAIGKND
-639 TQRVKYSVEVPEGKA
+639 TQRVKYSVEVPAGKA

-659 LYTSGVLNLDI
+659 LCTSGVLNLDI

-787 LYKDG
+787 LYRNG
-792 KKVASN
+792 EKVASN

-830 IKFSKGEGLDV
+830 IKFSKGEGLNG

-870 VQELVLNEDID
+870 VQELVLDETVD
-881 LEKNH
+881 LDKSH
-886 DYSNCRMILR
+886 DYNNCRMILR

-908 LPVSLTEAQFHEAF
+908 LPVSLTKDQFHEAF

-932 YVTTKGNN
+932 CVKNEGNN
-940 RIINFKTVQ
+940 RIINFKTVK
-949 ASADDDIYLKENI
+949 ASDDIYLKENT

-1000 VNYQMENDK
+1000 VDYQMENNK
-1009 NTVIKVTSEITRELS
+1009 TTEIKVTSEETPGLS
-1024 YLGSYDSNKSLPI
+1024 YLGSYVSNQPLPK

-1050 SKEYPMKAYRCW
+1050 SKEYHMKAYRCW
-1062 IEYQTDDDTPLAKFS
+1062 IDYQTDDDTPLAKFS

>member
-32 VSDDRKLWQES
+32 VSDDRKVWQDNNPSGEN
-43 YPDRDDYL
+43 YL
-51 SNRRAL
+51 RNRRAL

-68 GGSIAVGQVYKNL
+68 SKGITVGQVYTNL
-81 EYLCD
+81 ENLCD
-86 EDLTNNATVP
+86 EDLTNNATIP
-96 CVASVSAG
+96 CVADVGIG
-104 YSPLVSVK
+104 YSPLVSVR
-112 DMGNVYARG
+112 DLGNRYAAG
-121 TEAGFVL
+121 TQAGFML
-128 GGSSK
+128 GGSSSILGIK
-133 VLGLNVVN
+133 VLS

-146 FYKDGKLVAPEGA
+146 FYLNGELVKPEGA
-159 DPDKYTGEEV
+159 DDSYVGQPVSSDTNTGVNISLIQIDGE
-169 STDMST
+169 DMSQ
-175 GVSLSLITIGDDN
+175 
-188 MSREIHTTAPGDF
+188 EIHANAPGEF
-201 DEIQLVQVDGIGLD
+201 DEIQIVQVGGISAD
-215 VASAVQVKYA
+215 VAKAIQVKYA

-238 EKNGMPAY
+238 ENNGMPAY

-252 NVKPWGKWNKGDW
+252 DVKPWGKWNEGKW
-265 KDSDKQSGDFDAA
+265 KDHGYKPGDIDLA
-278 DPDFQGYKLINTNLD
+278 DTEFQGYKLINTDLD
-293 DGATIVASV
+293 DGAPIVVSALV
-302 ILSFMGD
+302 SFMGN
-309 ASVKGEAYDGSIAVN
+309 ASVKGEAYDGSKNAVN

-335 INQESLLDVGV
+335 INQESLLKVGV

-355 DVNKKK
+355 DVDGNNKA
-361 KTYNIST
+361 YNIST
-368 DVLELSLGKKT
+368 DVLELSLVNT

-388 DMDFSEAKFYFA
+388 DMDFSEAKFYFK
-400 GLGIGAGGASAKYAF
+400 GLGGIGVGEASAKYAF

-449 PAIDVI
+449 SAIDVT
-455 WSVKESP
+455 WTVKESP
-462 ADAGGF
+462 AEAGDF
-468 TLNPETGEVAG
+468 TLDPKTGEVAG

-504 GIPTVKLEETP
+504 GIPTGKLEETP

-527 MTGGGF
+527 MTGEGS
-533 GIKLL
+533 GITLL

-559 GGVSLLSDA
+559 GGVSLLSNA
-568 NIIGVKTKNGDISD
+568 NIIGVKTKNGDNISD

-607 MNIRFYKDGS
+607 MNIRFYKEGN
-617 EVYSAVVDD
+617 EVYRAGVDN
-626 NAVLQLGAIGEND
+626 NAVLQLGAIGKND
-639 TQRVKYSVEVPEGKA
+639 TQRVKYSVEVPKDKA

-659 LYTSGVLNLDI
+659 LYISGVLNLDI

-707 KNTDAFNVV
+707 ENTDAFNVV

-729 DNDMETAFTFPIG
+729 DNDMETAFTFPKG
-742 IGVANGTMIA
+742 IGVASGTMIA

-787 LYKDG
+787 LYKNG

-798 NSSGFSV
+798 NSSDFSV

-881 LEKNH
+881 LKKNH

-908 LPVSLTEAQFHEAF
+908 LPVSLTEEQFHEAF
-922 GSGAQLSEID
+922 GIGAQLSEID
-932 YVTTKGNN
+932 YVTTEGNN

-949 ASADDDIYLKENI
+949 ASDDTYLKENT

-967 IDEAETEKHP
+967 IEEAETEKHP

-989 VQGPIYIVNSG
+989 VKGPIYIVNSG
-1000 VNYQMENDK
+1000 VDYQMKNDK
-1009 NTVIKVTSEITRELS
+1009 NTVIKVTSEKTRELS
-1024 YLGSYDSNKSLPI
+1024 YLGSYVSNQYLPI
-1037 DCYIFSNGNLFHT
+1037 GCYIFSNGNLFHT
-1050 SKEYPMKAYRCW
+1050 SKAYTMKAYRCW
-1062 IEYQTDDDTPLAKFS
+1062 IDYQPATDVTLSKFHI
-1077 VNNTA
+1077 NNT
-1082 TGIDCITDNIENADS
+1082 TNGIGSITDNIENADS

>member
-32 VSDDRKLWQES
+32 VSDDRKVWQDNN
-43 YPDRDDYL
+43 PDGENYL
-51 SNRRAL
+51 RNRRAL

-68 GGSIAVGQVYKNL
+68 GDGITVGQVQTNL
-81 EYLCD
+81 ENLCD

-96 CVASVSAG
+96 CVTSVSVG

-133 VLGLNVVN
+133 VLGLDVVS
-141 IYKIR
+141 IYEIR
-146 FYKDGKLVAPEGA
+146 FYKDGELVAPEGA
-159 DPDKYTGEEV
+159 GPEYTGETV

-175 GVSLSLITIGDDN
+175 GVSLSLITIGGDN
-188 MSREIHTTAPGDF
+188 MSREIHATAPGDF
-201 DEIQLVQVDGIGLD
+201 DEIQLVQVGGIGLE

-238 EKNGMPAY
+238 ENNGMPAY

-252 NVKPWGKWNKGDW
+252 DVKPWGKWNEGKW
-265 KDSDKQSGDFDAA
+265 KDRDKQFGDFDLA
-278 DPDFQGYKLINTNLD
+278 DPEFQGYKLINTDLD

-302 ILSFMGD
+302 LLSFMGN
-309 ASVKGEAYDGSIAVN
+309 ASVKGEAYDGSKNAVN

-335 INQESLLDVGV
+335 INQGSLLDVGV

-355 DVNKKK
+355 DVNGNNKA
-361 KTYNIST
+361 YNIST
-368 DVLELSLGKKT
+368 DVLALSLVKT

-388 DMDFSEAKFYFA
+388 DMDFSEAKFYFV
-400 GLGIGAGGASAKYAF
+400 GLGIGVGGASAKYAF

-449 PAIDVI
+449 PAIDVT
-455 WSVKESP
+455 WTVKESP
-462 ADAGGF
+462 EDAGGF
-468 TLNPETGEVAG
+468 TLNRETGEVAG

-504 GIPTVKLEETP
+504 GIPTGKLEETP

-527 MTGGGF
+527 MTGGGS
-533 GIKLL
+533 GITLL

-559 GGVSLLSDA
+559 GGASLLSDA
-568 NIIGVKTKNGDISD
+568 NIIGVKTKNGDNISD

-607 MNIRFYKDGS
+607 MNIRFYKEGN

-639 TQRVKYSVEVPEGKA
+639 TQRVKYSVEVPAGKA

-659 LYTSGVLNLDI
+659 LCTSGVLNLDI

-787 LYKDG
+787 LYRNG

-798 NSSGFSV
+798 NSSDFSV

-830 IKFSKGEGLDV
+830 IKFSKGEGLNV

-863 QLDPEPC
+863 PIDPEPC
-870 VQELVLNEDID
+870 IQELVLDETVD
-881 LEKNH
+881 LEKSH
-886 DYSNCRMILR
+886 DYNNCRMILR

-908 LPVSLTEAQFHEAF
+908 LPVSLTEEQFHEAF
-922 GSGAQLSEID
+922 GSGARLSEID
-932 YVTTKGNN
+932 CVTTEGNN

-949 ASADDDIYLKENI
+949 ASDDIYLKENI

-967 IDEAETEKHP
+967 IEKAETEKHP

-1000 VNYQMENDK
+1000 VDYQMKNDK
-1009 NTVIKVTSEITRELS
+1009 STKIEVRSEKTHELS
-1024 YLGSYDSNKSLPI
+1024 YLGSYVSDQRLPI

-1050 SKEYPMKAYRCW
+1050 SEVHTMKAYRCW

>member
-1 MNLKCTYV
+1 MN
-9 LRRFLALFLLGYISL
+9 SL
-24 GAIGAENS
+24 SLIAIGAENS
-32 VSDDRKLWQES
+32 TSDNRKVWQDNNSDGEN
-43 YPDRDDYL
+43 YL
-51 SNRRAL
+51 RNRRAL

-68 GGSIAVGQVYKNL
+68 GDGITVGQVQTNL
-81 EYLCD
+81 ENLCD

-96 CVASVSAG
+96 CVASVSVG

-133 VLGLNVVN
+133 VLGLDVVN

-146 FYKDGKLVAPEGA
+146 FYKDGELVAKEGA
-159 DPDKYTGEEV
+159 GPEYTGEEV
-169 STDMST
+169 STDRST

-188 MSREIHTTAPGDF
+188 MSREIHATAPGDF
-201 DEIQLVQVDGIGLD
+201 DEIQLVQVGGIGLD

-238 EKNGMPAY
+238 ENNGMPAY

-252 NVKPWGKWNKGDW
+252 NVKPWGKWNEGDW
-265 KDSDKQSGDFDAA
+265 KDRGDQSGDYDAA
-278 DPDFQGYKLINTNLD
+278 DPESQGYKLINTDLD
-293 DGATIVASV
+293 DGAPIVVSA

-309 ASVKGEAYDGSIAVN
+309 ASVKGEAYDGSENAVN

-335 INQESLLDVGV
+335 INQESILDVGV

-355 DVNKKK
+355 DVNGNHKA
-361 KTYNIST
+361 YNIST

-400 GLGIGAGGASAKYAF
+400 RLGIGAGGASAKYAF

-439 CDNHYQLSHN
+439 CDNHYQLSS
-449 PAIDVI
+449 AIDVT

-486 VFTATAADGCTED
+486 VFTAKADDGCTED

-504 GIPTVKLEETP
+504 GIPAGNLQETP

-527 MTGGGF
+527 MTGEGS
-533 GIKLL
+533 GITLL

-559 GGVSLLSDA
+559 GGVSLLNDA
-568 NIIGVKTKNGDISD
+568 NIIGVKTKNGDNISD
-582 GSKTIRAGFTVSG
+582 GSETIRAGFTVSV

-607 MNIRFYKDGS
+607 MNIRFYKEGN

-639 TQRVKYSVEVPEGKA
+639 TQRVKYSVEVPEGRA

-752 VNIGRTVSPKQ
+752 VNIGRTVSTKQ

-787 LYKDG
+787 LYRNG
-792 KKVASN
+792 EKVASN
-798 NSSGFSV
+798 NSSDFSV

-830 IKFSKGEGLDV
+830 IKFSKGEGLNV

-863 QLDPEPC
+863 PIDPEPC
-870 VQELVLNEDID
+870 IQELVLDENID
-881 LEKNH
+881 LEKSH
-886 DYSNCRMILR
+886 DYNNCRMILR

-908 LPVSLTEAQFHEAF
+908 LPVSLTKEQFHEAF
-922 GSGAQLSEID
+922 GSGARLSEMD
-932 YVTTKGNN
+932 CVKNEGNN

-949 ASADDDIYLKENI
+949 ASDDGIYLKENI

-967 IDEAETEKHP
+967 IEEAETEKHP
-977 ADEQYESIEDGV
+977 ADEQYQSIEDGV

-1000 VNYQMENDK
+1000 VDYQMKNDK
-1009 NTVIKVTSEITRELS
+1009 TTEIKVTSEITPELS
-1024 YLGSYDSNKSLPI
+1024 YLGSYVSNQPLPK

-1050 SKEYPMKAYRCW
+1050 SKEYTMKGYRCW
-1062 IEYQTDDDTPLAKFS
+1062 IDYQTDDDTPLAKFS

>member
-32 VSDDRKLWQES
+32 VSDDRKVWQES
-43 YPDRDDYL
+43 DPSGENYL
-51 SNRRAL
+51 RNRRAL

-68 GGSIAVGQVYKNL
+68 GDGITVGQVQTNL
-81 EYLCD
+81 ENLCD

-133 VLGLNVVN
+133 VLGLDVVS

-146 FYKDGKLVAPEGA
+146 FYKDGKLVAPEDAG
-159 DPDKYTGEEV
+159 PEYTGEEV
-169 STDMST
+169 RTDKST
-175 GVSLSLITIGDDN
+175 GVSLSLITIGGDN

-201 DEIQLVQVDGIGLD
+201 DEIQLVQVGGIGLD

-238 EKNGMPAY
+238 ENNGMPAY

-252 NVKPWGKWNKGDW
+252 DVKPWGKWNEGKW
-265 KDSDKQSGDFDAA
+265 KDRDYQLGDIDFA
-278 DPDFQGYKLINTNLD
+278 DPTFQGYKLINTNLD
-293 DGATIVASV
+293 DGATIVGSV
-302 ILSFMGD
+302 LVSFMGN
-309 ASVKGEAYDGSIAVN
+309 ASVKGEACDGSKKVN

-335 INQESLLDVGV
+335 INQGSLLKVGV

-355 DVNKKK
+355 DVDGNNKA
-361 KTYNIST
+361 YNIST
-368 DVLELSLGKKT
+368 DVLALSLVKT

-400 GLGIGAGGASAKYAF
+400 GLGIGVGGASAKYAF

-439 CDNHYQLSHN
+439 CDNHYRLSHN
-449 PAIDVI
+449 EAIDVT
-455 WSVKESP
+455 WTVKERP
-462 ADAGGF
+462 ADAGDF
-468 TLNPETGEVAG
+468 TLDPETGEVAG

-504 GIPTVKLEETP
+504 GIPTGKLEETP

-559 GGVSLLSDA
+559 GGASLLSDA
-568 NIIGVKTKNGDISD
+568 NIIGVKTKNGDNISD
-582 GSKTIRAGFTVSG
+582 GLKTIRAGFTVSV

-787 LYKDG
+787 LYSNG

-798 NSSGFSV
+798 NSSDFSV

-830 IKFSKGEGLDV
+830 IKFSKGEGLNV

-870 VQELVLNEDID
+870 VQELVLDETVD
-881 LEKNH
+881 LEKSH
-886 DYSNCRMILR
+886 DYNNCRMILR

-908 LPVSLTEAQFHEAF
+908 LPVSLTKEQFHEAF

-932 YVTTKGNN
+932 CVKNEGNN

-949 ASADDDIYLKENI
+949 ESDGTYLKENT

-1009 NTVIKVTSEITRELS
+1009 NKVIEVKSETPGLS
-1024 YLGSYDSNKSLPI
+1024 YLGSYVSNQRLPI

-1050 SKEYPMKAYRCW
+1050 SKEYTMKAYRCW
-1062 IEYQTDDDTPLAKFS
+1062 IDYQTDDDTPLAKFS

>member
-32 VSDDRKLWQES
+32 VSDDRKVWQDNNSDEEN
-43 YPDRDDYL
+43 YL

-68 GGSIAVGQVYKNL
+68 GGSIAVGQVYTNL
-81 EYLCD
+81 ENLCD

-112 DMGNVYARG
+112 DMGNVYAAG
-121 TEAGFVL
+121 TQAGFVL
-128 GGSSK
+128 GGSSSILGIK
-133 VLGLNVVN
+133 VLS

-146 FYKDGKLVAPEGA
+146 FYLNGELVKPEGA
-159 DPDKYTGEEV
+159 DDSYVGETV
-169 STDMST
+169 SSDMIPGVDISLIQIGGEDMSQ
-175 GVSLSLITIGDDN
+175 
-188 MSREIHTTAPGDF
+188 EIHANAPGEF
-201 DEIQLVQVDGIGLD
+201 DEIQIVQVGVSAD
-215 VASAVQVKYA
+215 VANAIQVKYA
-225 FAGKARQFNVTQD
+225 FAGKARHFTITQNPA
-238 EKNGMPAY
+238 NGMPAY

-252 NVKPWGKWNKGDW
+252 NVKPWGKWNEGKW
-265 KDSDKQSGDFDAA
+265 KDRDYQLGDIDLA
-278 DPDFQGYKLINTNLD
+278 DPGFQGYKLINTDLD
-293 DGATIVASV
+293 DGATIVGSV
-302 ILSFMGD
+302 LVSFMGN
-309 ASVKGEAYDGSIAVN
+309 ASVKGEAYDGSKAVN

-335 INQESLLDVGV
+335 INQESLLKVGV

-355 DVNKKK
+355 DVDGNNKA
-361 KTYNIST
+361 YNIST
-368 DVLELSLGKKT
+368 DVLELSLVNT

-388 DMDFSEAKFYFA
+388 DMDFSEAKFYFE
-400 GLGIGAGGASAKYAF
+400 GLGIGVGGASAKYAF

-449 PAIDVI
+449 PVIKVI

-462 ADAGGF
+462 ADAGDF

-479 LTTAGRY
+479 LTTAGCY

-504 GIPTVKLEETP
+504 GIPAGKLEETP

-527 MTGGGF
+527 MTGEVS
-533 GIKLL
+533 GITLL

-559 GGVSLLSDA
+559 RGVSLLSNA
-568 NIIGVKTKNGDISD
+568 NIIGVKTKNGEDISD

-617 EVYSAVVDD
+617 EVYSAGVDN
-626 NAVLQLGAIGEND
+626 NAVLQLGAIGKND

-659 LYTSGVLNLDI
+659 LCTSGVLNLDI

-683 DGETDPLYGAKT
+683 DGETAPLYGAKT

-729 DNDMETAFTFPIG
+729 DNDMETAFTFPKG

-763 QVVMVTDNGNAL
+763 QVVMVTDNGNRL

-787 LYKDG
+787 LYKNG

-830 IKFSKGEGLDV
+830 IKFSKGEGLNV

-870 VQELVLNEDID
+870 IQELVLDENID
-881 LEKNH
+881 LKKSH
-886 DYSNCRMILR
+886 DYNNCRMILR

-908 LPVSLTEAQFHEAF
+908 LPVSLTKEQFHEAF
-922 GSGAQLSEID
+922 GSRARLSEID
-932 YVTTKGNN
+932 CVTTEGNN
-940 RIINFKTVQ
+940 RIINFKTVKV
-949 ASADDDIYLKENI
+949 SDGTYLKENT

-967 IDEAETEKHP
+967 IEEAETEKHP
-977 ADEQYESIEDGV
+977 ADEQYQSIEDGV

-1000 VNYQMENDK
+1000 VDYQMTNDK
-1009 NTVIKVTSEITRELS
+1009 NKVIKVTSEKTHELS
-1024 YLGSYDSNKSLPI
+1024 YLGSYISDQRLPI

-1050 SKEYPMKAYRCW
+1050 SEVHTMKAYRCW

>member
-32 VSDDRKLWQES
+32 VSDDRKVWQDN
-43 YPDRDDYL
+43 YPDGENYL
-51 SNRRAL
+51 RNRRAL

-68 GGSIAVGQVYKNL
+68 GDGITVGQVQTNL
-81 EYLCD
+81 ENLCD

-96 CVASVSAG
+96 CVASVSVG

-133 VLGLNVVN
+133 VLGLEVGS
-141 IYKIR
+141 IYEIR
-146 FYKDGKLVAPEGA
+146 FYKDGELVAPEGA
-159 DPDKYTGEEV
+159 GPEYTGEPV

-175 GVSLSLITIGDDN
+175 GVSLSLIQIGGED
-188 MSREIHTTAPGDF
+188 MSREIHATAPGDF

-538 EDINNAG
+538 EAEK
-545 ALVTTTT
+545 LVW
-552 RDFASYT
+552 RLY
-559 GGVSLLSDA
+559 
-568 NIIGVKTKNGDISD
+568 
-582 GSKTIRAGFTVSG
+582 RAGIDAVI
-595 GSSALNAGLLQY
+595 LQDLGLLKCDLPPLALHASTQCHIDTPEKAK
-607 MNIRFYKDGS
+607 MLEACGF
-617 EVYSAVVDD
+617 ETLVV
-626 NAVLQLGAIGEND
+626 A
-639 TQRVKYSVEVPEGKA
+639 R
-654 FDSMV
+654 
-659 LYTSGVLNLDI
+659 
-670 KQLNI
+670 
-675 YYAFIDET
+675 
-683 DGETDPLYGAKT
+683 
-695 VSFDNTGASIDL
+695 DL
-707 KNTDAFNVV
+707 
-716 NIGSTPSEITNLI
+716 S
-729 DNDMETAFTFPIG
+729 
-742 IGVANGTMIA
+742 
-752 VNIGRTVSPKQ
+752 
-763 QVVMVTDNGNAL
+763 
-775 LGLSLAEAFTID
+775 
-787 LYKDG
+787 
-792 KKVASN
+792 
-798 NSSGFSV
+798 
-805 LGANVLGYVGTKGYI
+805 
-820 KITSPVEFDE
+820 
-830 IKFSKGEGLDV
+830 
-841 FNQFSIYGF
+841 
-850 ALLNDYNGDGTPD
+850 
-863 QLDPEPC
+863 
-870 VQELVLNEDID
+870 
-881 LEKNH
+881 
-886 DYSNCRMILR
+886 
-896 RTFNGGKWNSLV
+896 
-908 LPVSLTEAQFHEAF
+908 
-922 GSGAQLSEID
+922 LSEISSISGSVSAAIECFVHGALCVS
-932 YVTTKGNN
+932 YSGQCYLSHAVGGRSAN
-940 RIINFKTVQ
+940 RGECAQ
-949 ASADDDIYLKENI
+949 PCRMPYALLDADDREIMPRAHYLCLRDMNRLKRLSDMIDAGVSSFKIEGRLKDASYVKNITALYRKALDEEIAKRNLSRSSYGESYVQFKPDERKSFNRGYTEFYLDAPKAGAANFISPKSRGEEIGTVKQTFPGGFIFENAEKTFSNSDGLFFEVENNPLKSFGAQVRNAQANKVFVGRPQDCPKIPLGAKIFRNRDCAFEKEI
-962 PYIIY
+962 SLPCSRKVPVKLRFYEDGGKY
-967 IDEAETEKHP
+967 VLSAKT
-977 ADEQYESIEDGV
+977 ADERGICAQVSTVCAGFDMIKRRVNITGV
-989 VQGPIYIVNSG
+989 YCGFYIRSAPG
-1000 VNYQMENDK
+1000 
-1009 NTVIKVTSEITRELS
+1009 RRL
-1024 YLGSYDSNKSLPI
+1024 
-1037 DCYIFSNGNLFHT
+1037 
-1050 SKEYPMKAYRCW
+1050 
-1062 IEYQTDDDTPLAKFS
+1062 
-1077 VNNTA
+1077 
-1082 TGIDCITDNIENADS
+1082 
-1097 HIYNI
+1097 
-1102 SGQKIENTD
+1102 NTD
-1111 NLPEGIYI
+1111 RLTRYRLQKRTEG
-1119 INGKKLIIK
+1119 

>member
-32 VSDDRKLWQES
+32 VSDDRKVWQDNNPSGEN
-43 YPDRDDYL
+43 YL
-51 SNRRAL
+51 RNRRAL

-68 GGSIAVGQVYKNL
+68 GDGITVGQVQTNL
-81 EYLCD
+81 ENLCD

-133 VLGLNVVN
+133 VLGLDVVS

-146 FYKDGKLVAPEGA
+146 FYKDGKLVAPEDAG
-159 DPDKYTGEEV
+159 PEYTGEEV
-169 STDMST
+169 RTDKST
-175 GVSLSLITIGDDN
+175 GVSLSLITIGGDN

-238 EKNGMPAY
+238 ENNGMPAY

-252 NVKPWGKWNKGDW
+252 NVKPWGKWNEGKW
-265 KDSDKQSGDFDAA
+265 KDSEHGDYDFA
-278 DPDFQGYKLINTNLD
+278 DPEFQGYKLINTDLD
-293 DGATIVASV
+293 DGATIFVSAIV
-302 ILSFMGD
+302 PFMGD
-309 ASVKGEAYDGSIAVN
+309 ASVKGEAYDGSKAVN

-335 INQESLLDVGV
+335 INQKSLLNVGV

-355 DVNKKK
+355 DVNDKK

-368 DVLELSLGKKT
+368 DVLKLSLVNT

-439 CDNHYQLSHN
+439 CDNHYKLSS
-449 PAIDVI
+449 AIDVT
-455 WSVKESP
+455 WTVKESP
-462 ADAGGF
+462 ADAGDF
-468 TLNPETGEVAG
+468 TLNRETGEVAG

-504 GIPTVKLEETP
+504 GIPAGKLEETP
-515 LINTKDENNYEV
+515 LINTKDKNNYEV
-527 MTGGGF
+527 MTGGGS
-533 GIKLL
+533 GITLL

-559 GGVSLLSDA
+559 GGVSLLKDA

-787 LYKDG
+787 LYRNG
-792 KKVASN
+792 EKVASN
-798 NSSGFSV
+798 NSSDFSV

-830 IKFSKGEGLDV
+830 IKFSKGEGLNV

-863 QLDPEPC
+863 PIDPEPC
-870 VQELVLNEDID
+870 IQELVLDETVD
-881 LEKNH
+881 LEKSH
-886 DYSNCRMILR
+886 DYNNCRMILR

-908 LPVSLTEAQFHEAF
+908 LPVSLTKEQFHEAF
-922 GSGAQLSEID
+922 GIGASLSEID
-932 YVTTKGNN
+932 CVTTEGNN

-949 ASADDDIYLKENI
+949 EADGTYLKENT

-967 IDEAETEKHP
+967 IEKAETEKHP

-1000 VNYQMENDK
+1000 VDYQMK
-1009 NTVIKVTSEITRELS
+1009 NNKDTKIKVTSEKTRELS
-1024 YLGSYDSNKSLPI
+1024 YLGSYVHDQSLPI
-1037 DCYIFSNGNLFHT
+1037 GCYIFSNGNLFHT
-1050 SKEYPMKAYRCW
+1050 SKEYQMKAYRCW

>member
-32 VSDDRKLWQES
+32 VSDDRKVWQDNNPSGEN
-43 YPDRDDYL
+43 YL
-51 SNRRAL
+51 RNRRAL

-68 GGSIAVGQVYKNL
+68 GDGITVGQVQTNL
-81 EYLCD
+81 ENLCD
-86 EDLTNNATVP
+86 EDLKNNATVP
-96 CVASVSAG
+96 CVSSVSVG

-133 VLGLNVVN
+133 VLGLDVVS
-141 IYKIR
+141 IYEIR
-146 FYKDGKLVAPEGA
+146 FYKDGELVAPEGA
-159 DPDKYTGEEV
+159 GPGYTGEKV

-175 GVSLSLITIGDDN
+175 GVSLSLITIGGDN

-201 DEIQLVQVDGIGLD
+201 DEIQLVQVGGISAD
-215 VASAVQVKYA
+215 VGKAIQVKYA

-252 NVKPWGKWNKGDW
+252 KVKPWGKWNEGKW
-265 KDSDKQSGDFDAA
+265 KDHGYKPGDIDLA
-278 DPDFQGYKLINTNLD
+278 DLEFQGYKLINTNLD
-293 DGATIVASV
+293 DGATIVGSV
-302 ILSFMGD
+302 LVSFMGN
-309 ASVKGEAYDGSIAVN
+309 ASVKGEAYDGSKAVN

-335 INQESLLDVGV
+335 INQESLLKVGV
-346 GTTAVIELT
+346 GTTAFIELT
-355 DVNKKK
+355 DVNDKK

-368 DVLELSLGKKT
+368 DVLELSLVNKT

-400 GLGIGAGGASAKYAF
+400 GLGIGMGEASAKYAF

-439 CDNHYQLSHN
+439 CDNHYKLSS
-449 PAIDVI
+449 AIDVT
-455 WSVKESP
+455 WTVKESP
-462 ADAGGF
+462 EDAGDF
-468 TLNPETGEVAG
+468 TLNRETGEVAG

-504 GIPTVKLEETP
+504 GIPAGKLEETP

-527 MTGGGF
+527 MTGGGS
-533 GIKLL
+533 GITLL

-559 GGVSLLSDA
+559 GGASLLEDA
-568 NIIGVKTKNGDISD
+568 NIIGVKAKNGLISD
-582 GSKTIRAGFTVSG
+582 GTKAVKAGFVISG
-595 GSSALNAGLLQY
+595 GNNVLNAKLLDFL
-607 MNIRFYKDGS
+607 NIRFYKEGN
-617 EVYSAVVDD
+617 EVFRAGVDN
-626 NAVLQLGAIGEND
+626 NAVLQLGAIGKND
-639 TQRVKYSVEVPEGKA
+639 TQRVKYSVEVPKDKA

-659 LYTSGVLNLDI
+659 LCTSGVLNLDI

-787 LYKDG
+787 LYKNG

-830 IKFSKGEGLDV
+830 IKFSKGEGLNV

-863 QLDPEPC
+863 PIDPEPC
-870 VQELVLNEDID
+870 IQELVLDENID
-881 LEKNH
+881 LKKNH

-908 LPVSLTEAQFHEAF
+908 LPVSLTEEQFHEAF

-932 YVTTKGNN
+932 RVTNEGNN
-940 RIINFKTVQ
+940 RVINFKTVQ
-949 ASADDDIYLKENI
+949 ASDDDIYLKENT

-967 IDEAETEKHP
+967 IEEAETEKHP

-1009 NTVIKVTSEITRELS
+1009 DTKIEVPSNTPGLR
-1024 YLGSYDSNKSLPI
+1024 YLGSYVSNQPLPK

-1050 SKEYPMKAYRCW
+1050 SKEYEMKAYRCW
-1062 IEYQTDDDTPLAKFS
+1062 IDYQTDDDTPLAKFS